1 MNYFETGISIL
12 KKIESLGY
20 EAYFIGGAVR
30 DLLLNMPLNDI
41 DITTNMP
48 LDELNKYYDIY
59 DNGSKYSSVTIKLD
73 GFKYEITHYRR
84 DISYADHRHP
94 IVEDADTL
102 KEDTERR
109 DFTINAIAYDKNGKI
124 IDYHNGLDDIKNKI
138 VKAIGNPSIRFE
150 EDSLRILRAL
160 YFSSKLGFVIDEKT
174 AKAMKEKS
182 ILLKELSDERI
193 FEYFKKI
200 LYGTYDY
207 GIQYINHYDYFSSIP
222 EYKRLLE
229 CVKREYREE
238 DLVFYYYLK
247 YNRFLSI
254 TKSAEKRV
262 AKEAKIILDS
272 DFDDYYLYKY
282 RYAYLR
288 LENVFLNL
296 GYNVREIN
304 ERINKSPLNNNIFAI
319 TGDDL
324 KDIFDNKE
332 IGVML
337 EKATRAVLKNEVEN
351 DKNAIIAY
359 LKGNHIE
366 RIKAYIDS
374 YDIITILVDK
384 EIDNEAK
391 DFYLVSK
398 NKKIKLEKI
407 DYYMEHNFNKYL
419 VKMLPDEISLH
430 KEYYIKDESG
440 NKGLLRSGA
449 IVRDPRFDEK
459 FAYSGELG
467 AIYSKTKTIFRM
479 WTPVAKEVKIT
490 LFKDDYEETVSLKY
504 TKDNVWEYVHKGDIE
519 GYGYIYHIRIFE
531 EFDDVL
537 DPYALSSS
545 ANAKF
550 NYVVDKKKFYKMKY
564 KKPEFSGN
572 YTDAI
577 IYEVN
582 IKDFTQDLDG
592 PKKGCY
598 LGMLENNP
606 TKGGPT
612 GIEYIKSLGVTHV
625 QLLPTFDFEGV
636 DDIEKTVKYN
646 WGYNP
651 VQYFVP
657 SGWYSEK
664 PDDPYSRINEL
675 LMLIDAFHKEGI
687 RVNMDVVFNHIYET
701 KYLALGKLNP
711 GYDFRVDLGGMKSN
725 ASGCG
730 NVLATEK
737 RMIRRLVNDVL
748 VYFTSVFNVSGFRF
762 DLMGLLDIDTLK
774 LAEDNL
780 KKIDDTIMLYG
791 EGWNMLNPL
800 QEDLRPTIRNNKK
813 LPGYAFF
820 NDKFRDSIRGSQWNK
835 TPGYA
840 FNSENSSYDLENL
853 IKGSCQ
859 EFYCFQ
865 SPTQTVN
872 YVECHD
878 NYTFFDYGVTSLMIE
893 EYQVLDAAR
902 VALGI
907 VLVAEGIPFIH
918 AGEEFYRTKQG
929 VENSYKSRG
938 LINKFSY
945 TRRDKYIQGVNM
957 VRDLISIRKEYPV
970 FRLNTPKK
978 ISNQIHTLMG
988 LSTEHR
994 TSFLFSDDK
1003 YELFVIIK
1011 NDYRDET
1018 LELGDVTLI
1027 FDGYSRCDLKVNKYS
1042 FKNPGVYIL
1051 RKDK

>member
-20 EAYFIGGAVR
+20 EAYFIGGCVR
-30 DLLLNMPLNDI
+30 DLLLKMPLNDI

-48 LDELNKYYDIY
+48 IDELREIYDIY
-59 DNGSKYSSVTIKLD
+59 DNGTKFSSVTIRYNRYE
-73 GFKYEITHYRR
+73 FEITHFRK
-84 DISYADHRHP
+84 DVSYSDHRHP
-94 IVEDADTL
+94 VVEDADTL
-102 KEDTERR
+102 EEDTIRR
-109 DFTINAIAYDKNGKI
+109 DFTINAIAYDKDGKI
-124 IDYHNGLDDIKNKI
+124 YDFHNGQRDLKNKI
-138 VKAIGNPSIRFE
+138 VRCIGNPSVRFE

-160 YFSSKLGFVIDEKT
+160 YFAGKLGFTIDEAT
-174 AKAMKEKS
+174 ANAMQEKCE
-182 ILLKELSDERI
+182 LLRDLSDERI
-193 FEYFKKI
+193 FDYFKRI

-207 GIQYINHYDYFSSIP
+207 GIQYINHYDYFKYIP
-222 EYKRLLE
+222 EYKELLE

-247 YNRFLSI
+247 YNKFLSI
-254 TKSAEKRV
+254 TKNAEKRV
-262 AKEAKIILDS
+262 AKEAKMILDS
-272 DFDDYYLYKY
+272 NFDDYYLYKY

-296 GYNVREIN
+296 GYDTKEIDARIN
-304 ERINKSPLNNNIFAI
+304 ESPLNNSLMAI

-324 KDIFDNKE
+324 KGIFDDKE
-332 IGVML
+332 IGAML
-337 EKATRAVLKNEVEN
+337 EKATRAVLSKEVPNEKE
-351 DKNAIIAY
+351 IIIEF
-359 LKGNHIE
+359 LQGNGRE
-366 RIKAYIDS
+366 KIKAYVDS
-374 YDIITILVDK
+374 YDIITVLVDK
-384 EIDNEAK
+384 SIDNESK
-391 DFYLVSK
+391 EFYLLSG
-398 NKKIKLEKI
+398 NKKIKLEKL
-407 DYYMEHNFNKYL
+407 DYYMECDFNKYL
-419 VKMLPDEISLH
+419 VRMLPDVIILH
-430 KEYYIKDESG
+430 KEYYIVDESN

-449 IVRDPRFDEK
+449 IVRDPRFDER
-459 FAYSGELG
+459 FAYDGPLG
-467 AIYSKTKTIFRM
+467 AIYSKSKTIFRM
-479 WTPVAKEVKIT
+479 WTPVAKEVRISI
-490 LFKDDYEETVSLKY
+490 FKDDYKETFDLKY
-504 TKDNVWEYVHKGDIE
+504 TKDNVWEYVHNGDIE
-519 GYGYIYHIRIFE
+519 GYGYLYHIRVFE

-537 DPYALSSS
+537 DPYSLSSS

-550 NYVVDKKKFYKMKY
+550 NYVVDTNKFYKMKN
-564 KKPEFSGN
+564 KKPEFSGD

-582 IKDFTQDLDG
+582 IKDFTQDLPG
-592 PKKGCY
+592 PRKGCY
-598 LGMLENNP
+598 LGMLDNRP

-664 PDDPYSRINEL
+664 PNDPYSRINEL
-675 LMLIDAFHKEGI
+675 LQLIDAFHGAGI
-687 RVNMDVVFNHIYET
+687 RVNMDVVFNHVYET

-730 NVLATEK
+730 NVLATER
-737 RMIRRLVNDVL
+737 RMVRRLVNDVL
-748 VYFTSVFNVSGFRF
+748 TYFTKVFNVSGFRF

-774 LAEDNL
+774 MVEDNL
-780 KKIDDTIMLYG
+780 RSIDETVMLYG

-820 NDKFRDSIRGSQWNK
+820 NDKFRDAIRGSQWNK

-840 FNSENSSYDLENL
+840 FNADNSSFDLENL

-865 SPTQTVN
+865 RPTQTIN

-878 NYTFFDYGVTSLMIE
+878 NYTFFDYGTTSLMAD
-893 EYQVLDAAR
+893 EYQVIDAAR
-902 VALGI
+902 VAMSI
-907 VLVAEGIPFIH
+907 ILVSEGVPFIH
-918 AGEEFYRTKQG
+918 AGEEFFRTKQG

-945 TRRDKYIQGVNM
+945 SRRDKYIQGVRM
-957 VRDLISIRKEYPV
+957 VQDLISIRKDYPV
-970 FRLNTPKK
+970 FRLNTAKK
-978 ISNQIHTLMG
+978 IANQVHTLMG
-988 LSTEHR
+988 FNDEHR
-994 TSFLFSDDK
+994 TGFVFIDDK

-1011 NDYRDET
+1011 NDYKDDT
-1018 LELGDVTLI
+1018 LDVGDVTLI
-1027 FDGYSRCDLKVNKYS
+1027 FDGYKRCDFKVNKYT